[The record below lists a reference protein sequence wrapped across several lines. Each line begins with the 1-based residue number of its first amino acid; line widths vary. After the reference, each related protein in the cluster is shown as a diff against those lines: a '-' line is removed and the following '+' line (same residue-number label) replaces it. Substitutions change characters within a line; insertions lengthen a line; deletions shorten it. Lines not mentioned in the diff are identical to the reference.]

1 MWDHVDDVEC
11 SDAGICDR
19 DTGACTCF
27 DGYDGSACQRSACPN
42 DCSGHGQCRS
52 NEVGVKIP
60 SATFCNYFC
69 GVAVEFAVTFFLS

>member
-11 SDAGICDR
+11 SDAGLCDR
-19 DTGACTCF
+19 DTGECRCF

-52 NEVGVKIP
+52 NEVGVCFSSLFNSFLNSP
-60 SATFCNYFC
+60 WC
-69 GVAVEFAVTFFLS
+69 GC